1 MLAAVGAALAPGLAH
16 VARSWRARV
25 AVVGASME
33 PTLQPGDWLLV
44 DPTAYRRRQPKP
56 GQLVVAPDPREPERE
71 LVKRVAAVDLDGRLL
86 LAGDDRD
93 ASTNSRTFGAIDPAT
108 VRGRPWL
115 RVRPLE
121 RFGRIG

>member
-1 MLAAVGAALAPGLAH
+1 VVAALGASLAPGAIHL
-16 VARSWRARV
+16 ARSWRARV

-44 DPTAYRRRQPKP
+44 DPTAFRRRPPRP
-56 GQLVVAPDPREPERE
+56 GQLVVAPDPRQSERD

-86 LAGDDRD
+86 LAGDARR
-93 ASTNSRTFGAIDPAT
+93 ASTDSRTFGAVDPAS
-108 VRGRPWL
+108 VRGRPWF
-115 RVRPLE
+115 RVRPLD